1 MNKYDAKNHDPNYI
15 EESMNYLSM
24 QYLKKQ
30 MGGYAKQ
37 FNIPKELLKDF
48 SIAGIENNY
57 NGSNASKIRKGR
69 YRTYVSNN
77 LIENYTKHLSDIG
90 QPVTK
95 EYSAV
100 ILENYVK
107 FKNILENYKS
117 RIFAGYDIDLLK
129 SRGDIIP
136 SRHLHKLIDTGYHQV
151 DGVYMQTLNY
161 PYEPLKV
168 VTNNVK
174 EYAKQVFSSAFS
186 RVYDYKFDFG
196 KANEVGVIT
205 QKNQQYSS
213 NTHDIIIGKGW
224 TKSVLSKGLAV
235 INGTK
240 GKMFT
245 LSAKKI
251 EPTATKDLNCTV
263 YKVVASGFKNDIS
276 KCEHGFLIVDGNEE
290 KRNFLTHNG
299 SFVSMYT
306 GYQLQNVINDMQ
318 RNFKIWIYDYGNSQV
333 VRTHAFDQHLNKAVS
348 LFNRRTK
355 SQIVSNL
362 GVI

>member
-1 MNKYDAKNHDPNYI
+1 MDKLDYT
-15 EESMNYLSM
+15 SM
-24 QYLKKQ
+24 QSLKKE
-30 MGGYAKQ
+30 MGRYAKQ
-37 FNIPKELLKDF
+37 FNIPKELLKEF
-48 SIAGIENNY
+48 SIVGLENNY
-57 NGSNASKIRKGR
+57 NGSGTKIRKGR
-69 YRTYVSNN
+69 YSSYVSNN
-77 LIENYTKHLSDIG
+77 LIENYTKYLSGIG

-100 ILENYVK
+100 ILENYIK
-107 FKNILENYKS
+107 FKNLLETYKS
-117 RIFAGYDIDLLK
+117 KIFVGYDIDFLK

-136 SRHLHKLIDTGYHQV
+136 SRHLHKLIDTGYHQT

-174 EYAKQVFSSAFS
+174 EYAKQVFNSAFS
-186 RVYDYKFDFG
+186 RIYEYKFEFG

-205 QKNQQYSS
+205 QKSQHHHSYS
-213 NTHDIIIGKGW
+213 NAHDIIIGKSW
-224 TKSVLSKGLAV
+224 TKSILSKGLAI

-290 KRNFLTHNG
+290 KRNFLSHNG
-299 SFVSMYT
+299 SFVSMCT

-318 RNFKIWIYDYGNSQV
+318 RKFKIWIYDYENSQV

>member
-1 MNKYDAKNHDPNYI
+1 MDKLDYT
-15 EESMNYLSM
+15 SM
-24 QYLKKQ
+24 QSIKRE
-30 MGGYAKQ
+30 MGRYAKQ

-48 SIAGIENNY
+48 STAGLENNY
-57 NGSNASKIRKGR
+57 NANGIRRRKGR
-69 YRTYVSNN
+69 YSSYVNSN
-77 LIENYTKHLSDIG
+77 LIENYTKYLSGIG
-90 QPVTK
+90 QPATK
-95 EYSAV
+95 EYSTV
-100 ILENYVK
+100 VLENYIK
-107 FKNILENYKS
+107 FKNLLETYKS
-117 RIFAGYDIDLLK
+117 KIFAGYDIDFLK

-136 SRHLHKLIDTGYHQV
+136 SRHLHKLIDTGYHQA

-161 PYEPLKV
+161 QYEPLKV
-168 VTNNVK
+168 ATNNVK
-174 EYAKQVFSSAFS
+174 EYAKQVFNSAFS

-196 KANEVGVIT
+196 KANEVGVAT
-205 QKNQQYSS
+205 QKSQKYSS
-213 NTHDIIIGKGW
+213 NTHDIIIGKSW
-224 TKSVLSKGLAV
+224 TKSILSKGLAV

-245 LSAKKI
+245 LSAQKI

-276 KCEHGFLIVDGNEE
+276 NCVNGFLIVDGNEE
-290 KRNFLTHNG
+290 KRNFLSHNG

-318 RNFKIWIYDYGNSQV
+318 RHFKIWIYDYQNSEV
-333 VRTHAFDQHLNKAVS
+333 VRTHAFDQHLNKAIS

-355 SQIVSNL
+355 SQIVSDL